1 MAQQPI
7 VLIDASNVLQ
17 RAYYSA
23 LIFDPKADADKVLR
37 HATSMILKY
46 LRDLRSDTRHAMLCA
61 EAGKSWRSE
70 LLPTYKDGRKEKTPI
85 LSEVL
90 KRGPQYLADEI
101 KVKATTVEGYEAD
114 DVIATYAD
122 ILASEFYNAVI
133 VSGDK
138 DLFQCVTT
146 TVKLCLLRQQGGPK
160 MYGPVEFRT
169 EYGFSAPN
177 IVDFKALTGD
187 KSDAIPGVDG
197 IGETFARR
205 LLMMYGDLRAIYEAA
220 HMCAE
225 GLIEC
230 NEALTPRVL
239 KLLGLGEEI
248 AFRNLKLITLSKSV
262 PGVEL
267 RSSREHRN
275 AGSPAA
281 VAQADEERR
290 HEGNEPVRG
299 AGDMESGGRP

>member
-37 HATSMILKY
+37 HAQSMILKY

-90 KRGPQYLADEI
+90 KRGPQYLADAI
-101 KVKATTVEGYEAD
+101 KIKSTAVEGYEAD

-122 ILASEFYNAVI
+122 ILAAEYYDAVI

-138 DLFQCVTT
+138 DLFQCVSTT
-146 TVKLCLLRQQGGPK
+146 TKLCLLRQQGGPA
-160 MYGPVEFRT
+160 MYGPIEFRT

-177 IVDFKALTGD
+177 IADFKALTGD

-205 LLMMYGDLRAIYEAA
+205 LLMMYGDLRAIYAAA

-225 GLIEC
+225 GLVGY
-230 NEALTPRVL
+230 NDAMTARVHR
-239 KLLGLGEEI
+239 LLGMGEEI
-248 AFRNLKLITLSKSV
+248 AWRNLKLITLDKNV

-275 AGSPAA
+275 AGSPAP
-281 VAQADEERR
+281 VAQADEERS
-290 HEGNEPVRG
+290 HQGDEPVRG
-299 AGDMESGGRP
+299 DGDMEAGGRP